1 MDSPVDE
8 PVKRNILRVAL
19 QAALAATLVVSFA
32 GCVTK
37 EQKNR
42 AAIERFK
49 QATAGSW
56 TSASGAEL
64 TIVPVRARMVTDEA
78 IYVERREG
86 NNVFG
91 RLLNLEVSADGK
103 RMLQRALTFTTEG
116 QWRNLR
122 EQPELFTALLPK
134 DVRPAGTCD
143 IQPADDQ
150 NSVSYSCGGS
160 PPEKFL
166 RRPE

>member
-1 MDSPVDE
+1 MTSRSFRTLSLV
-8 PVKRNILRVAL
+8 
-19 QAALAATLVVSFA
+19 LAVLLA

-42 AAIERFK
+42 AAIEQFK
-49 QATAGSW
+49 QATAGTW
-56 TSASGAEL
+56 QSAGGAEL
-64 TIVPVRARMVTDEA
+64 TIVPVRGRMVTDEA
-78 IYVERREG
+78 VYVERQDASG
-86 NNVFG
+86 VTG
-91 RLLNLEVSADGK
+91 RLLNLEVAADGK
-103 RMLQRALTFTTEG
+103 KIVQRALTFTQEG

-143 IQPADDQ
+143 IQPAADA

-160 PPEKFL
+160 PPEQFK
-166 RRPE
+166 RRQ